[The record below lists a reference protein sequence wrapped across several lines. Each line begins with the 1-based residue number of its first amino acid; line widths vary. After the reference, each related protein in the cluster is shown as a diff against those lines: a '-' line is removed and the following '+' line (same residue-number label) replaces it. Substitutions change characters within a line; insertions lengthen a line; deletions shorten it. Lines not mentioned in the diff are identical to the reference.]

1 MNPATLSSTT
11 TNAHDL
17 TLLACLPPAIL
28 HCAAQ
33 CVHRD
38 EYTQALQLISCKRQG
53 SKIAIYSTNSHM
65 MFRFVFEQSE
75 RFYLSDDLLLS
86 ADAFRKKVAHS
97 HYAFIRAD
105 GVAEICGGKVAKFAT
120 ADALPPSDLIEAKP
134 WKHAADC
141 YSFPECDRLWP
152 DTFTNAPSKAISMNA
167 TYLTTFLKMV
177 ESFSPNKVFRFET
190 NGPINPV
197 VASCDSEITGIAGR
211 LEFLLMPVQ
220 VRD

>member
-1 MNPATLSSTT
+1 MNPATLSSATI
-11 TNAHDL
+11 NAYGP

-33 CVHRD
+33 CVSRD
-38 EYTQALQLISCKRQG
+38 EYKQALQLISCKRQG
-53 SKIAIYSTNSHM
+53 SKIAIYSTNGHM
-65 MFRFVFEQSE
+65 LFRFVFEQSE
-75 RFYLSDDLLLS
+75 RFYLSQDLLLS
-86 ADAFRKKVAHS
+86 ADAFKKKVTYS

-105 GVAEICGGKVAKFAT
+105 GVVEIRGGKVAKSAA

-141 YSFPECDRLWP
+141 YNFPECDRLWP
-152 DTFTNAPSKAISMNA
+152 HSFKNAPGEAISMNA

-177 ESFSPNKVFRFET
+177 ESLSPNNVFRFET
-190 NGPINPV
+190 NGPRNPV
-197 VASCDSEITGIAGR
+197 AASCDSAIPGITGR